1 LKKKTKAPAIVEPI
15 EAMIREIRGTRVM
28 LDSDLAAIYGVP
40 TFRFN
45 EAIKRNR
52 HRFPPD
58 FMFQLTP
65 AEFDKLR
72 SQMAVTDKCGSTRS
86 ASVKSSQIAMSS
98 RKHRGAAYRPFA
110 FTEYGA
116 LQAANVLRSARAVQM
131 SVFVIR
137 AFVKMRETLRGTRD
151 LAKKLAALE
160 KQLTGRL
167 NAHEVAIVH
176 VLQELMQILNPA
188 PEPPEPARPKIGF
201 RP

>member
-1 LKKKTKAPAIVEPI
+1 MRKKRNTAAVAEAIETVI
-15 EAMIREIRGTRVM
+15 HEIRGTRVI
-28 LDSDLAAIYGVP
+28 LDSDLAKIYGVP

-52 HRFPPD
+52 HRFPRD
-58 FMFQLTP
+58 FMFQLTRS
-65 AEFDKLR
+65 EFDALKR
-72 SQMAVTDKCGSTRS
+72 KSATPGKIGSTKS
-86 ASVKSSQIAMSS
+86 TTANSSQIAMSS
-98 RKHRGAAYRPFA
+98 RKHRGATYRPFA

-137 AFVKMRETLRGTRD
+137 AFVKMRDTLRSTD
-151 LAKKLAALE
+151 HLAKKLAFLE

-176 VLQELMQILNPA
+176 VLQEMMQILNPP
-188 PEPPEPARPKIGF
+188 PEPPGPPRPKIGF
-201 RP
+201 KP